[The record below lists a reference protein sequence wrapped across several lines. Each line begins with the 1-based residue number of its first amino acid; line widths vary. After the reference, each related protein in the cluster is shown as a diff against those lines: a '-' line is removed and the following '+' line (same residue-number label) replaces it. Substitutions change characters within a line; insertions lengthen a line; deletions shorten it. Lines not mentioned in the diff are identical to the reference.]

1 MPEIST
7 QDIYYRLGQL
17 EGKIDAF
24 LTRLATHEN
33 ELNIMDERVRLLEKA
48 KNTAAGYAAA
58 VGAIVALLAS
68 LLVKAI

>member
-24 LTRLATHEN
+24 LTRLSSHEGEVA
-33 ELNIMDERVRLLEKA
+33 ELEKRVQSLEKA
-48 KNTAAGYAAA
+48 KHTASGYAAA
-58 VGAIVALLAS
+58 VGAVAGVIVAFLTK
-68 LLVKAI
+68 VV